1 MHAYSSSKEAVKSS
15 LRVEWLDHKSERDQ
29 ATAADLVTLVKELLA
44 AQQAAASKFEA
55 FGIDNIQNKPKKGDS
70 GCNGAN
76 PTNCQRGWDYKAL
89 QQTNKYT
96 TARDNTQG
104 KLDLKLAKLTDCN
117 ATRFN
122 TSSFELTEI
131 DYCGKEWDA
140 SEAARG
146 EAYVAQ
152 HTLATYLNA
161 YVAAVGKDAMKS
173 GITEEK
179 RAEFNK
185 LNEDFAKVVARSQAQ
200 TAELQIE
207 LDRHSLDYD
216 IAGCD
221 GNTED
226 ANCEDLKNIKAMLED
241 LIKSNKELA
250 VEQEGTASNAKVSAS
265 AAGAPPEDD
274 NMMMI
279 IIIAAAAVVVLLV
292 CVAAVM
298 LMGGGKNNNKGD
310 DQRNVVAFEN
320 PMSTTPTSSST
331 AGTTRARARATSSR
345 MAHGPRSRTL
355 PTPRNPRRTAAGC
368 TTSRRLRSVRS
379 VAATSTSSPTTMM
392 TRTTRMTTTMTR
404 TRKRTK
410 RPTKTAARML
420 RMTTTTTTMKVATT
434 TMTRTRTTTTTRTTN
449 RAAHYSRTYVV
460 SCRAHSQPVT
470 RFPSATRLY

>member
-1 MHAYSSSKEAVKSS
+1 MLDKDINTGFSKLITTKMADNFVITSPAERVDGKPSMVTPASHVAARYGHATQLVRVKFGFQGWVTASGPQTAPLEAMVNGLLGTLSYDGETAQIKSHHRCFAFDTGYDQACIDAIVQDAIATELDKSECGFGKYDTCEDKATEIAYAAIVDIKQCGILGYVLVDGKPRCYDPAAHVEVLAMATEVAGRIAGSQVASLMTAHSSSMHAYSSSKEAVKSS
-15 LRVEWLDHKSERDQ
+15 LRVEWLDHKSERDT

-70 GCNGAN
+70 GCNGK
-76 PTNCQRGWDYKAL
+76 PIGPNCQRGWDHRAL

-96 TARDNTQG
+96 TARDNTRG

-207 LDRHSLDYD
+207 LDRHS
-216 IAGCD
+216 
-221 GNTED
+221 
-226 ANCEDLKNIKAMLED
+226 
-241 LIKSNKELA
+241 
-250 VEQEGTASNAKVSAS
+250 
-265 AAGAPPEDD
+265 P
-274 NMMMI
+274 
-279 IIIAAAAVVVLLV
+279 
-292 CVAAVM
+292 
-298 LMGGGKNNNKGD
+298 
-310 DQRNVVAFEN
+310 
-320 PMSTTPTSSST
+320 
-331 AGTTRARARATSSR
+331 
-345 MAHGPRSRTL
+345 
-355 PTPRNPRRTAAGC
+355 
-368 TTSRRLRSVRS
+368 
-379 VAATSTSSPTTMM
+379 
-392 TRTTRMTTTMTR
+392 
-404 TRKRTK
+404 
-410 RPTKTAARML
+410 
-420 RMTTTTTTMKVATT
+420 
-434 TMTRTRTTTTTRTTN
+434 
-449 RAAHYSRTYVV
+449 
-460 SCRAHSQPVT
+460 
-470 RFPSATRLY
+470 